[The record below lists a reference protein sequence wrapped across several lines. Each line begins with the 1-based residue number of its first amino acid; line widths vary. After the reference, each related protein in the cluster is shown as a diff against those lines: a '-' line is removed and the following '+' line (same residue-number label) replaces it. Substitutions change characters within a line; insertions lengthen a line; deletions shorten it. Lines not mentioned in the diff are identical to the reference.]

1 MHPGAMW
8 CTMQIHVV
16 ACVGILIYINT
27 GSRARDASS
36 GVGGDLQRIKLDDS
50 MDTSNSCLRGMFR
63 STPHRSRSNDFA
75 CTKNISSRYVRGLK
89 VKFLAERVVI
99 IRRLL

>member
-1 MHPGAMW
+1 MAEIPAVRFAGAI
-8 CTMQIHVV
+8 MQPRYAPCSLMRRGTARIYVV

-50 MDTSNSCLRGMFR
+50 MDTSNICPKGMVPLLVVHAR
-63 STPHRSRSNDFA
+63 TTSRARRISPHA
-75 CTKNISSRYVRGLK
+75 M
-89 VKFLAERVVI
+89 
-99 IRRLL
+99 